1 MAGGSLSASRKTH
14 DRPRSDDAAG
24 RIVSPVEEQFYVT
37 LLDQIADGVYFV
49 DTDRVITY
57 WNGGAERI
65 TGYAAAD
72 VVGHSCSEG
81 ILRHVNDSGKQL
93 CLQGCPLQ
101 GVMLDGKQRTANV
114 YLHHK
119 NGHRVP
125 VRVQGHAL
133 RDDNG
138 VITGSVEVFSRRHIN
153 QYDIAEQD
161 GIADGLDPVTGLPP
175 RRIGEKQLSV
185 LLPYDADSAA
195 DGDGSAVEA
204 QRGVGILFLDVDH
217 FKAVNDNYGHRVGD
231 DVLRVVGQS
240 LANGLSSGD
249 LPVRWGGEE
258 FLAVLPAADMA
269 SVAATAE
276 RVRMLVEHS
285 WLDFGDQTVRVTA
298 SVGATLSR
306 PGEDVSAVV
315 DRADHLMYRSKH
327 SGRNRVTTDDGV
339 LTSEAESPIIGKGIP
354 WLMPEY
360 MNR

>member
-1 MAGGSLSASRKTH
+1 M
-14 DRPRSDDAAG
+14 
-24 RIVSPVEEQFYVT
+24 EEQFYVT

-49 DTDRVITY
+49 DTNRVITY

-65 TGYAAAD
+65 TGYSAAE

-93 CLQGCPLQ
+93 CLQGCPLL

-153 QYDIAEQD
+153 QYDIHEQD

-175 RRIGEKQLSV
+175 RRIGERQLAA
-185 LLPYDADSAA
+185 LLPDSA
-195 DGDGSAVEA
+195 DA
-204 QRGVGILFLDVDH
+204 QTSEQSDESVGVLFLDVDH
-217 FKAVNDNYGHRVGD
+217 FKSVNDNYGHRVGD

-258 FLAVLPAADMA
+258 FLAVMPAADQQ

-276 RVRMLVEHS
+276 RVRMLVENS

-298 SVGATLSR
+298 SLGATLSQ
-306 PGEDVSAVV
+306 PGETISDVI

-327 SGRNRVTTDDGV
+327 AGRNRVTTDDGE
-339 LTSEAESPIIGKGIP
+339 LTSLAEPPILGKGIP

-360 MNR
+360 LNR